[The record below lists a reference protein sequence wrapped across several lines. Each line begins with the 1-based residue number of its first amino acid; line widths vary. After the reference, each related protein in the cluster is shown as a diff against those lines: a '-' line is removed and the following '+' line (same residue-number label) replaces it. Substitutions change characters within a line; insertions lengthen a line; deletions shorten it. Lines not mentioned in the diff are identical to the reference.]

1 MKYFEENKVYG
12 YEEIKSKLDTAQVQ
26 LMDDLAKEQKML
38 DDSTTEMVLTLHM
51 MAVLTSYKALL
62 LKGAE
67 KDNG

>member
-38 DDSTTEMVLTLHM
+38 DDSTTEMVLTLH
-51 MAVLTSYKALL
+51 
-62 LKGAE
+62 
-67 KDNG
+67 